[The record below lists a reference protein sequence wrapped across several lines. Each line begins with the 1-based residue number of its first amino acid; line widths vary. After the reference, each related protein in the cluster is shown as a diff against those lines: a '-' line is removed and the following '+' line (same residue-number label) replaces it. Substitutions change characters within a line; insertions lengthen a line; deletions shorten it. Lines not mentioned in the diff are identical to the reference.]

1 MTVEELKR
9 ALDWNGVQEDT
20 RIVLLNAGD
29 QQEFALTFSKENNTV
44 TIEVVYDIEDEESW
58 FTE

>member
-58 FTE
+58 YTE

>member
-20 RIVLLNAGD
+20 RIVLLNAED

>member
-9 ALDWNGVQEDT
+9 ALDWNGIQEDT

-29 QQEFALTFSKENNTV
+29 QQDFALTFSKENNTV

>member
-9 ALDWNGVQEDT
+9 ALDWNGVQENT

-58 FTE
+58 YTE